1 MRGALF
7 TVLLICSLVAAPVEA
22 RRNNNNSIM
31 GEQSRP
37 TAYGLK
43 ISRGGQQSDL
53 EPEPLM
59 PIAGL
64 SLMQYL
70 NTVNTAEGEGGVYAA
85 ALSEPL
91 QDIGRAYQA
100 ENKHREAI
108 QFFRRALHLSR
119 VNEGLYTETQLPLL
133 DYMIES
139 HLAMGQ
145 VFDVDDK
152 QNYRFRVQQ
161 KLYQPGDPA
170 LTEAALEFSEWQRQA
185 YLDGFA
191 GDNYRRLVNMYDLHT
206 RQIELLEQDSV
217 DDAVL
222 LRHLRQR
229 MQAEYLLS
237 QYEGEKEAE
246 IQVSVSSPLDKQ
258 FAFSTDPAVHRFK
271 YLRDFNYRNGERT
284 MKRIIEVLE
293 REAEPDPLEL
303 AKAQIALGDWYM
315 WWDVLARAIQCYER
329 AWAILDKDGSN
340 LTNPD
345 ALFQEPVELP
355 VTEVFR
361 PGPITPQAERS
372 ALGTVLFDVS
382 RQGRAR
388 NVEIVEQDPA
398 EEMGARVALFDML
411 REMRFR
417 PIVREGE
424 AVLTES
430 VVRVYRYEY

>member
-43 ISRGGQQSDL
+43 ISRGGQQSDF

-206 RQIELLEQDSV
+206 RQIELLEQDSG

-222 LRHLRQR
+222 LQHLRQR

-246 IQVSVSSPLDKQ
+246 I
-258 FAFSTDPAVHRFK
+258 
-271 YLRDFNYRNGERT
+271 
-284 MKRIIEVLE
+284 
-293 REAEPDPLEL
+293 
-303 AKAQIALGDWYM
+303 
-315 WWDVLARAIQCYER
+315 
-329 AWAILDKDGSN
+329 
-340 LTNPD
+340 
-345 ALFQEPVELP
+345 
-355 VTEVFR
+355 
-361 PGPITPQAERS
+361 
-372 ALGTVLFDVS
+372 
-382 RQGRAR
+382 
-388 NVEIVEQDPA
+388 
-398 EEMGARVALFDML
+398 
-411 REMRFR
+411 
-417 PIVREGE
+417 
-424 AVLTES
+424 
-430 VVRVYRYEY
+430 